1 MRFDGDA
8 AEREAEAADACL
20 VQPLQVVDEERDRVG
35 LGELRQQ
42 SLDRQRYRQGIGLAL
57 AGFGAL
63 QGDCEGAALRTRK
76 AAVRSLGK
84 LADQFGEPRKR
95 QSLVELGR
103 SDRKHPSLADL
114 GQLSGATRSRL
125 LLPAPGSPIATTL
138 PPPTRTSF
146 TTRKE
151 SSRPNNPNAADTSSM
166 RSSSSE
172 GHVQSRVPLVLGR
185 GISLMP

>member
-1 MRFDGDA
+1 MPGPGQASDQIGTGARIGSRCHQDAQPPRFDGDA

-42 SLDRQRYRQGIGLAL
+42 SPDRQGYRQGIGLAL

-95 QSLVELGR
+95 QIPGR
-103 SDRKHPSLADL
+103 
-114 GQLSGATRSRL
+114 T
-125 LLPAPGSPIATTL
+125 GS
-138 PPPTRTSF
+138 
-146 TTRKE
+146 E
-151 SSRPNNPNAADTSSM
+151 
-166 RSSSSE
+166 
-172 GHVQSRVPLVLGR
+172 
-185 GISLMP
+185 